1 MEEEIQAFNIEN
13 YQEQIDTL
21 KKAAQNNLVK
31 LKDLDKLD
39 LDVDIKVNICAALK
53 AEGYAIEEED
63 DSDFAKSM
71 ISDIGAETA
80 DDSVKLYLKQ
90 IGQVAL
96 LTSDEETRLAIQMED
111 GKKAQEIL
119 EENQDL
125 SEDAIQS
132 YKRAVAIGKRA
143 RDRLIEAN
151 LRLVVSIAK
160 KYVNKGMQFL
170 DLIKEGNLGLI
181 KAVGKFDHT
190 KGFKFSTY
198 ATWWIKQSITRAI
211 ADQARTIRIPVH
223 MVETINKAGRISRQL
238 LQELGREPT
247 PEEIAERMNVAVE
260 KINEIQRISQD
271 PVSLEKPIGEEEDSK
286 MIDFIE
292 DNDTPSPV
300 AMSERQMRKKKIDEV
315 LSTLTPRENEVI
327 RRRYGLDDGKPKT
340 LEEVG
345 KEFNV
350 TRERIRQIEAK
361 ALRKLRNPMRAKKLR
376 DFVDTDEDY

>member
-1 MEEEIQAFNIEN
+1 
-13 YQEQIDTL
+13 
-21 KKAAQNNLVK
+21 
-31 LKDLDKLD
+31 
-39 LDVDIKVNICAALK
+39 
-53 AEGYAIEEED
+53 
-63 DSDFAKSM
+63 
-71 ISDIGAETA
+71 
-80 DDSVKLYLKQ
+80 
-90 IGQVAL
+90 
-96 LTSDEETRLAIQMED
+96 
-111 GKKAQEIL
+111 
-119 EENQDL
+119 
-125 SEDAIQS
+125 
-132 YKRAVAIGKRA
+132 
-143 RDRLIEAN
+143 
-151 LRLVVSIAK
+151 
-160 KYVNKGMQFL
+160 
-170 DLIKEGNLGLI
+170 
-181 KAVGKFDHT
+181 
-190 KGFKFSTY
+190 
-198 ATWWIKQSITRAI
+198 
-211 ADQARTIRIPVH
+211 

-247 PEEIAERMNVAVE
+247 PEEIAEKMGVQVE

-292 DNDTPSPV
+292 DNDTPSPI

>member
-1 MEEEIQAFNIEN
+1 MEEKPTFNIED
-13 YQEQIDTL
+13 YQAQIDQL
-21 KKAAQNNLVK
+21 KKAAQNNLIK
-31 LKDLDKLD
+31 LKDLDKID
-39 LDVDIKVNICAALK
+39 LDVDIKVNICAELSK
-53 AEGYAIEEED
+53 EGYAIEEED

-71 ISDIGAETA
+71 INDIGAETA

-96 LTSDEETRLAIQMED
+96 LNSEEETRLAIQMED
-111 GKKAQEIL
+111 GKQAQEKL
-119 EENQDL
+119 DSGEEL
-125 SEDAIQS
+125 SASETQTYRKIAAQ
-132 YKRAVAIGKRA
+132 GKRA

-170 DLIKEGNLGLI
+170 DLIQEGNLGLI

-247 PEEIAERMNVAVE
+247 PEEIAERMGVQVE

-292 DNDTPSPV
+292 DNDTPSPI